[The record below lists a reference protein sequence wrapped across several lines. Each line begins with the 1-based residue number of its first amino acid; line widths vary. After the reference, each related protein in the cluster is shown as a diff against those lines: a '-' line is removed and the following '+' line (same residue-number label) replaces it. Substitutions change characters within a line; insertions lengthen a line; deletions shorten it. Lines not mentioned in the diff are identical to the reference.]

1 MKSTITI
8 VTHGAVAKGRTEQGL
23 TKEQVLQILQAN
35 ECETLTRAD
44 IIKHLKEVMGI
55 SAEDLA
61 RWGIDPI
68 DDSPEVTNALNTR
81 EAVMPKKKVSITE
94 ISNELAKPGNQR
106 VIASVNEE
114 TGRVSTFLAPK
125 PPTEGYRLDG
135 NRYVRNK
142 EEARNIDGVD
152 DSHDPSM
159 IDSYLAELP
168 DLCHTVGLDQG
179 ARAKAQHRR
188 QLVFRELEACV
199 QLAEATS
206 GATERQT
213 QRDQQNVSSNNT
225 LMQKLEQIR
234 GNMRAIIESP
244 AKA

>member
-1 MKSTITI
+1 MNSIKVNI
-8 VTHGAVAKGRTEQGL
+8 VTHGAVAKGWTEPGL
-23 TKEQVLQILQAN
+23 TKAQVLQIIEAN
-35 ECETLTRAD
+35 TCETMSRAD
-44 IIKHLKEVMGI
+44 IVKYLKEVMGI
-55 SAEDLA
+55 DVEALGIEDT
-61 RWGIDPI
+61 G
-68 DDSPEVTNALNTR
+68 ALNT
-81 EAVMPKKKVSITE
+81 EQENTMPKKVSARE
-94 ISNELAKPGNQR
+94 IERELAKPGNQR

-125 PPTEGYRLDG
+125 PPTEGYRLEG